1 MTGQRRSGKL
11 LSMQLPDVNLERI
24 SDPATR
30 EVVQQ
35 LLNIIEALVAENA
48 ALRLEVQ
55 QLRDENARL
64 KGGSGKPDIKP
75 SVKPPPTDHSSEAER
90 QTRTPRGKPKKN
102 ETLVVTREQRCVV
115 DPATLP
121 PDARFNGTREYIAQN
136 LIFQVEVI
144 RFLRDE
150 WFIPS
155 TNTTILAPL
164 PAGYRGGFSPSIQ
177 TLIPALGHDTTNVSQ
192 PAFAALLADD
202 GRIDW
207 RGNRR
212 APARRHDGSLGRR
225 SRRHPSGRAC
235 QWAVGRH
242 RPDRTRV
249 DGRNEV
255 CHVVRNTL
263 FTSYHTRP
271 GGTRQDVLRVLWGQ
285 ELRFRLNAEAVAWLE
300 KTSLPATLCTR
311 LRAALPWERD
321 LTRAELCEQLSAAA
335 LKLGPQQLQQ
345 VGDALALAA
354 YHAQT
359 RVPIVEWLLSD
370 DATVYDHLAG
380 GHGLC
385 WVHDWRHYAEL
396 RPVVASHLRDLQTY
410 RTTYWELYRGLAA
423 YRLSPSTAERTRL
436 SAAFDTLVA
445 SKTGYYVLDERIGK
459 TADKR
464 AQLLAVLELP
474 DLPLHNNDMELGARR
489 RVRKRDVSF
498 GPQSRAGARAWDTFQ
513 TIAATAAKLGVGL
526 FHYLRD
532 SIGQPR
538 EHTLACRPNCRALAS
553 RCSARRL
560 TPAIME
566 RIPFYHLP
574 GPGHPYAYVS
584 SGVSC
589 RTSPPNKEYP
599 CASSFSSPLGISHA
613 QPSRTEMTGIAM
625 FCSSIL
631 ANTIY

>member
-192 PAFAALLADD
+192 PALRHFLRTMGVSIGAGTVARLLADTT
-202 GRIDW
+202 GRWAEEADAIHQA
-207 RGNRR
+207 GL
-212 APARRHDGSLGRR
+212 A
-225 SRRHPSGRAC
+225 SGPWVATD
-235 QWAVGRH
+235 QTA
-242 RPDRTRV
+242 TRV

-255 CHVVRNTL
+255 CHVVGNTL

-345 VGDALALAA
+345 VGNALALAA

-385 WVHDWRHYAEL
+385 WVHDWRHYAKL
-396 RPVVASHLRDLQTY
+396 RPVVASHLRNLQTY

-445 SKTGYYVLDERIGK
+445 SKTGYDALDERIGK

-532 SIGQPR
+532 RLVSP
-538 EHTLACRPNCRALAS
+538 ESTPSLADRIAERSLLA
-553 RCSARRL
+553 
-560 TPAIME
+560 
-566 RIPFYHLP
+566 
-574 GPGHPYAYVS
+574 
-584 SGVSC
+584 
-589 RTSPPNKEYP
+589 
-599 CASSFSSPLGISHA
+599 A
-613 QPSRTEMTGIAM
+613 QPAG
-625 FCSSIL
+625 
-631 ANTIY
+631 